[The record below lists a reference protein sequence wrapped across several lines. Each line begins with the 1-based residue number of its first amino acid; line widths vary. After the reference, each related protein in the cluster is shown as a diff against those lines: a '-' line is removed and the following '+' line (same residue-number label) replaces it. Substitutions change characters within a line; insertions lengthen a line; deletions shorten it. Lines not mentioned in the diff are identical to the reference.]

1 MMGGKPLGLGFSL
14 FGYRRSAVIRLI
26 EERGHLLSETQGRM
40 QAAEERVAEL
50 ESEMASLQAQNSR
63 LEQHIELLRG
73 QMVAIASRT
82 QPLSHYLSSTPSMPE
97 PAEPTYL
104 ELPVKAETSTPP
116 MPRSSAS
123 RGMVEELA
131 RVLSAAEEGATRIIE
146 RAALTAQEHIDRSTR
161 AWRELQAE
169 AAKVD
174 GWRRAMAPAITTVRS
189 RLADVKARIEEIP
202 TRIQEALAP
211 MADAMSSIQES
222 LTELSSLSRSLALP
236 EWPTSNPGEG
246 GEHDKAVDH
255 GSSPNGQVGSKVIR
269 VPEVVLTPEEEAAGW
284 MRATVGY

>member
-1 MMGGKPLGLGFSL
+1 
-14 FGYRRSAVIRLI
+14 
-26 EERGHLLSETQGRM
+26 
-40 QAAEERVAEL
+40 
-50 ESEMASLQAQNSR
+50 
-63 LEQHIELLRG
+63 
-73 QMVAIASRT
+73 
-82 QPLSHYLSSTPSMPE
+82 MPE
-97 PAEPTYL
+97 PAEPTSAVQ
-104 ELPVKAETSTPP
+104 PVEAQTSALP

-169 AAKVD
+169 AAKVEV
-174 GWRRAMAPAITTVRS
+174 WRRAMGPAITTVRS
-189 RLADVKARIEEIP
+189 RLTDVKTRIEEIP

-211 MADAMSSIQES
+211 LADAMSSIQES
-222 LTELSSLSRSLALP
+222 LMELSSLSRSLALP

-246 GEHDKAVDH
+246 GAHERTDDH
-255 GSSPNGQVGSKVIR
+255 GSSPNGQVGSKLIR
-269 VPEVVLTPEEEAAGW
+269 VPEVTVTAEEESAGW